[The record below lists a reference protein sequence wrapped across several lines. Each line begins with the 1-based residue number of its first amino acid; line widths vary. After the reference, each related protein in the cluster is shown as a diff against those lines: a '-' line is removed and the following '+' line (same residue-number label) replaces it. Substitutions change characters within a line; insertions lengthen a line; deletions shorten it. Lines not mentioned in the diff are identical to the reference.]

1 VFVAQAFDPDGLLT
15 WTQWGTRVSV
25 VAEQVSDDNFDRT
38 CVVVSHR
45 SRIYSCALGAGPV
58 GILATQV
65 RR

>member
-15 WTQWGTRVSV
+15 WTPWRTRVSV
-25 VAEQVSDDNFDRT
+25 VAEQVSDDKFDRT
-38 CVVVSHR
+38 CVVLSHR
-45 SRIYSCALGAGPV
+45 SRMYSCVLDAGSV